1 MSSTR
6 KIGLIGFGVLLVLL
20 FAGFAVTSGI
30 GNPSVPEDDVA
41 LVEEVPDDLGNISKK
56 DYDIAFRQAWKRG
69 GLQKAPAPDDAQY
82 DQIKEAAMNDLLD
95 QAWLTGEA
103 SELGVTASDRE
114 VENQFRSI
122 RDDQF
127 PNEAAYQKFLKDS
140 GFTNEQVLERV
151 KLQVL
156 STKIEEKIR
165 DDVEPPSESEIEAAY
180 EESIDVYRT
189 PESRDILLV
198 VTSSDK
204 STEAVEKA
212 LAEDDSD
219 KSFRRLAREY
229 SVNPSKSQGGKTV
242 ASEGT
247 FPDPAGSAIMDASE
261 GAVEGPIA
269 VDDEN
274 YFFKVTK
281 VNPEETQPLSEVE
294 EQIKQQILPTKQ
306 QEALSAFV
314 SDYTAKWTSRTFCA
328 EDYLV
333 ARCQNF
339 KGDGRNPAADPACF
353 EDDAG
358 DSDREQPLSCPA
370 AVTAN
375 APAAPGSDGEAA
387 APASPLGGAAPA
399 TSPPQRPIP
408 PGGKA
413 AAPTAAPP
421 GGAVP
426 IG

>member
-1 MSSTR
+1 MSSAR
-6 KIGLIGFGVLLVLL
+6 KIGLIGFGALLVLL
-20 FAGFAVTSGI
+20 FAGFAITGGI
-30 GNPSVPEDDVA
+30 GSPSIPDGDVA
-41 LVEEVPDDLGNISKK
+41 LVEDVPDDLGNISKK
-56 DYDIAFRQAWKRG
+56 DYDVAFRQAWKRA
-69 GLQKAPAPDDAQY
+69 GLQSAPAEDDAQFE
-82 DQIKEAAMNDLLD
+82 QIREAAMNDLLD

-127 PNEAAYQKFLKDS
+127 PNEAAYEKFLKDS
-140 GFTNEQVLERV
+140 GFTNQQVLERV

-165 DDVEPPSESEIEAAY
+165 DDVPPPSDSEIEAAY
-180 EESIDVYRT
+180 EESIDAFTT
-189 PESRDILLV
+189 PESRDILLI
-198 VTSSDK
+198 VTSDKK
-204 STEAVEKA
+204 STDAVEKA

-219 KSFRRLAREY
+219 KSFRELAREY

-247 FPDPAGSAIMDASE
+247 FPDPAGPAIMEAEE
-261 GAVEGPIA
+261 GQTGGPVA
-269 VDDEN
+269 VDKEN

-281 VNPEETQPLSEVE
+281 INPEETQELSEVE
-294 EQIKQQILPTKQ
+294 EQIKQQQLPTKQ

-314 SDYTAKWTSRTFCA
+314 SDYNTKWRSRTFCA
-328 EDYLV
+328 EDYV
-333 ARCQNF
+333 VQRCRNF

-358 DSDREQPLSCPA
+358 DPDREQPLSCPA

-375 APAAPGSDGEAA
+375 APVAPGGEAA
-387 APASPLGGAAPA
+387 GGQTSPLGGVALTA
-399 TSPPQRPIP
+399 PPQRPIP

-413 AAPTAAPP
+413 SAPTGIPA
-421 GGAVP
+421 GGEVP

>member
-6 KIGLIGFGVLLVLL
+6 KIGLIGFGALLVLL
-20 FAGFAVTSGI
+20 FAGFAITGGI
-30 GNPSVPEDDVA
+30 GNPSVPEGDAA
-41 LVEEVPDDLGNISKK
+41 LVEEVPDGIGNISKK
-56 DYDIAFRQAWKRG
+56 DYDIAFRQAWKRS
-69 GLQKAPAPDDAQY
+69 GLQSAPAREDAQY
-82 DQIKEAAMNDLLD
+82 EQIREAAMNDLLD

-127 PNEAAYQKFLKDS
+127 PSEAAYNKFLKDS
-140 GFTNEQVLERV
+140 GFTNEQVLDRV
-151 KLQVL
+151 RLQVL

-165 DDVEPPSESEIEAAY
+165 DDVPPASESEIEEAY
-180 EESIDVYRT
+180 EESIDAYTT
-189 PESRDILLV
+189 PESRDILLI
-198 VTSSDK
+198 VTSGQK

-212 LAEDDSD
+212 LAADDSD
-219 KSFRRLAREY
+219 KSFKKLAREY
-229 SVNPSKSQGGKTV
+229 SVNPSKSQGGETV
-242 ASEGT
+242 ASEGS
-247 FPDPAGSAIMDASE
+247 FPDPAGPAIMEAEE
-261 GAVEGPIA
+261 GQTEGPIA
-269 VDDEN
+269 VEKEN

-281 VNPEETQPLSEVE
+281 VNPEETQEISEVE
-294 EQIKQQILPTKQ
+294 EQIKQQILPTKE

-314 SDYTAKWTSRTFCA
+314 TDYNAKWRSRTFCA

-358 DSDREQPLSCPA
+358 DSDRELPLSCPA

-375 APAAPGSDGEAA
+375 APIAPGGDSA
-387 APASPLGGAAPA
+387 APANPLGGAAPV
-399 TSPPQRPIP
+399 SPPQRPIP

-413 AAPTAAPP
+413 AAPTGAPA
-421 GGAVP
+421 GGTIP

>member
-6 KIGLIGFGVLLVLL
+6 KFGLIGFGALLILL
-20 FAGFAVTSGI
+20 FAGFAITGGI
-30 GNPSVPEDDVA
+30 GNPSVPDGDVA
-41 LVEEVPDDLGNISKK
+41 LVEDVPNDLGNISQK
-56 DYDIAFRQAWKRG
+56 DYDVAFLQAWKRG
-69 GLQKAPAPDDAQY
+69 GLQEAPARKDAQY

-103 SELGVTASDRE
+103 AELGVTASDRE
-114 VENQFRSI
+114 VENQFKSI
-122 RDDQF
+122 RNDQF
-127 PNEAAYQKFLKDS
+127 PNEAAYEKFLKDS
-140 GFTNEQVLERV
+140 GFTNEQVLDRV

-165 DDVEPPSESEIEAAY
+165 DDVPQPTDAEIEQAY
-180 EESIDVYRT
+180 QDAVQTYTT
-189 PESRDILLV
+189 PESRDILLI
-198 VTSSDK
+198 VTSTDK
-204 STEAVEKA
+204 ATQTVQSA

-219 KSFRRLAREY
+219 KAFARLARQY

-247 FPDPAGSAIMDASE
+247 FPDPAGPAIMEAEE
-261 GAVEGPIA
+261 GQVEGPIA
-269 VDDEN
+269 VEKEN

-281 VNPEETQPLSEVE
+281 INPEETKPLSEVR

-306 QEALSAFV
+306 QEALGSFV
-314 SDYTAKWTSRTFCA
+314 SDYNAKWRSRTFCA
-328 EDYLV
+328 GDYLV

-339 KGDGRNPAADPACF
+339 EGDGRNPAADPACY
-353 EDDAG
+353 EKDAG
-358 DSDREQPLSCPA
+358 DPNRKQPLSCPA

-375 APAAPGSDGEAA
+375 APIAPGGDAA
-387 APASPLGGAAPA
+387 APASPLGGAAPTA
-399 TSPPQRPIP
+399 PPQRPIP

-413 AAPTAAPP
+413 AAPAAAPA
-421 GGAVP
+421 GGTIP

>member
-6 KIGLIGFGVLLVLL
+6 KIGLIGFGALLVLL
-20 FAGFAVTSGI
+20 FAGFAIAQGI
-30 GNPSVPEDDVA
+30 GHPSVPDNDVA
-41 LVEEVPDDLGNISKK
+41 VVEDVPGGLGDITKK
-56 DYDIAFRQAWKRG
+56 EFDVAFEQAWKRG
-69 GLQKAPAPDDAQY
+69 GLQQAPAPEDAQF

-103 SELGVTASDRE
+103 AELGVTASDRE
-114 VENQFRSI
+114 VENQFKSI

-127 PNEAAYQKFLKDS
+127 PNEAAYEKFLKDS
-140 GFTNEQVLERV
+140 GFTNQQVIDRV
-151 KLQVL
+151 RLQVL

-165 DDVEPPSESEIEAAY
+165 DDVPPVTDDEIQASY
-180 EESIDVYRT
+180 EEAIETYTT
-189 PESRDILLV
+189 PESRDILLI
-198 VTSSDK
+198 VTSNEKD
-204 STEAVEKA
+204 TARVEAA
-212 LAEDDSD
+212 LAKDDSD
-219 KSFRRLAREY
+219 KSFNELAREF

-247 FPDPAGSAIMDASE
+247 FPDPAGSAIMEAAE
-261 GAVEGPIA
+261 GQVEGPIA
-269 VDDEN
+269 VEKDN

-281 VNPEETQPLSEVE
+281 INPEETQEVSEVE

-314 SDYTAKWTSRTFCA
+314 SDYNTKWRSRTFCA

-353 EDDAG
+353 EKDAG

-375 APAAPGSDGEAA
+375 APIAPGGDDSAA
-387 APASPLGGAAPA
+387 SAAGALGAPAPTA
-399 TSPPQRPIP
+399 PPQGPIP

-413 AAPTAAPP
+413 AAPTGAPP
-421 GGAVP
+421 GGGIPV
-426 IG
+426 G